1 MDIFAALNLFNM
13 KTIKFFVFAFF
24 VFLFWGCDSKKT
36 ISYDLVIQSA
46 TIVDTH
52 SGSLNKNQSIAIIRD
67 SIAVIMDNDSA
78 KIWTAKKKVDAI
90 GEFVIPGLWGY
101 CENKEPREPTA
112 TLYLTTLDKQFLL
125 HKKVSSLD
133 TVLSADVTI
142 AVDPQKTFQKMDG
155 FGFTLNGGSAMH
167 LQTMSEAARGLLLH
181 DLFARDGNAI
191 GVSFLR
197 LSVGA
202 SDLDENA
209 WSYDDID
216 NGTTDEKLEQFS
228 LGYDTLYLIP
238 TLKEILKISPNL
250 KLMASPWSPPKWMKD
265 NNDTKGGS
273 LKPQWYGVYAE
284 YLVKYIQ
291 EMKKLGIEIY
301 ALTVQ
306 NEPLHPG
313 NNPSLLMLPEQQAEF
328 VKNHLGP
335 AFKKNNLDTKIIIY
349 DHNADRPDYPIS
361 ILNDPKAA
369 KYIDGSA
376 FHLYGGSIE
385 ALSKVH
391 EAHPQKNIYFTEQ
404 WIGAPGDFADDF
416 TWHIENLIIGAP
428 RYWAKTVLEWNL
440 AADENQEPHTDRGG
454 CVGCL
459 GALTI
464 SGDSVIRNPAF
475 YIIAQ
480 ASKFVPPGAMRI
492 ASEISDNIPN
502 VAYQIPDGNLVIILQ
517 NKNKTAKK
525 IDVQS
530 DSNTISIE
538 LPAGAVGTLVWEI

>member
-1 MDIFAALNLFNM
+1 MKNTDLFIVAL
-13 KTIKFFVFAFF
+13 I
-24 VFLFWGCDSKKT
+24 C
-36 ISYDLVIQSA
+36 I
-46 TIVDTH
+46 IV
-52 SGSLNKNQSIAIIRD
+52 
-67 SIAVIMDNDSA
+67 
-78 KIWTAKKKVDAI
+78 TA
-90 GEFVIPGLWGY
+90 GLWG
-101 CENKEPREPTA
+101 CSEKEETRKPIA
-112 TLYLTTLDKQFLL
+112 SLYLTTLDKQFLL
-125 HKKVSSLD
+125 SKKALTND
-133 TVLSADVTI
+133 TLVSADVTLT
-142 AVDPQKTFQKMDG
+142 VDPQKTYQKMDG

-167 LQTMSEAARGLLLH
+167 LQNMSESARMQLLNE
-181 DLFARDGNAI
+181 LFAKDSNSI
-191 GVSFLR
+191 SVSFLR

-202 SDLDENA
+202 SDLDENP

-216 NGTTDEKLEQFS
+216 DGTTDENLEQFS
-228 LGYDTLYLIP
+228 LGYDTLYLLP
-238 TLKEILKISPNL
+238 TLKEILKISPDIQ
-250 KLMASPWSPPKWMKD
+250 LMASPWSPPKWMKD

-273 LKPQWYGVYAE
+273 LNPEWYGVYAD

-291 EMKKLGIEIY
+291 EMKQQGIAIY

-335 AFKKNNLDTKIIIY
+335 AFEQNNLDTKIIIY
-349 DHNADRPDYPIS
+349 DHNADRPDYPIA
-361 ILNDPKAA
+361 ILNDPEAA

-385 ALSKVH
+385 ALSQVH

-404 WIGAPGDFADDF
+404 WIGAPGDFPGDF

-428 RYWAKTVLEWNL
+428 RHWAKTVLEWNI
-440 AADENQEPHTDRGG
+440 AADEKQEPHTDRGG

-480 ASKFVPPGAMRI
+480 ASKFVPPGSVRI
-492 ASEISDNIPN
+492 ASDIAGNIPN
-502 VAYQIPDGNLVIILQ
+502 VAYQIPDGDIVVILQ
-517 NKNKTAKK
+517 NRNKTAKK
-525 IDVQS
+525 INLQS
-530 DSNTISIE
+530 GSKKISIE
-538 LPAGAVGTLVWEI
+538 LPAGAVGTLVWEM